1 MAFAMQEFDFAIV
14 GGGMVGSTLAL
25 ALSRL
30 VGPSALKPRILL
42 LESRRPES
50 IQHPGFDARA
60 IALSYGSQLALQEL
74 DLWPL
79 FSPGAAAIDS
89 IHVSDRGHWGRV
101 ELHASEYQL
110 PQLGHVVELF
120 GVGQR
125 LLQRIEETP
134 AIRYQAPAQVAS
146 LTQHPDRIVLQLAS
160 GEQATCRLLL
170 LADGGS
176 SAWHESLGL
185 AWRQESYGQS
195 AIIANLRT
203 KGTPSGRAWE
213 RFTEAGP
220 LALLPLG
227 DNRLSL
233 VWSMTDDDA
242 SSAMRW
248 SDEQFLARLQQTF
261 GYRAGR
267 FVQVGERV
275 SYSLQLRQTLQT
287 RHHRLLLLGNAAQQL
302 HPVAGQGFNL
312 GLRDVM
318 TLYHLLQP
326 LWQADVDPGQADLLQ
341 TYSDWRQPDV
351 ARTVWMT
358 SSLARLFSSSAWPL
372 VGSRNIGLACMNR
385 CDQLKQLLARQALGL
400 AE

>member
-1 MAFAMQEFDFAIV
+1 MTVAMQEFDFAIV

-25 ALSRL
+25 ALARL
-30 VGPSALKPRILL
+30 ADSSAQKPRILV
-42 LESRRPES
+42 LESRRPATVM
-50 IQHPGFDARA
+50 HPGFDARA

-79 FSPGAAAIDS
+79 FSPGSAVIDS
-89 IHVSDRGHWGRV
+89 IHVSDRGHIGRV
-101 ELHASEYQL
+101 ELHANEYQL
-110 PQLGHVVELF
+110 PLLGHVVELF
-120 GVGQR
+120 GIGQR

-134 AIRYQAPAQVAS
+134 AIRYQAPAQLAS
-146 LTQHPDRIVLQLAS
+146 LTQHPDRILLQLAS
-160 GEQATCRLLL
+160 GEQAACRLLL

-203 KGTPSGRAWE
+203 HGAQSGRAWE

-227 DNRLSL
+227 DDRLSL
-233 VWSMTDDDA
+233 VWSMTDTEA
-242 SSAMRW
+242 SIAMRW
-248 SDEQFLARLQQTF
+248 SDEQFLDRLQQSF

-267 FVQVGERV
+267 FVEVGERV
-275 SYSLQLRQTLQT
+275 SYPLQLRQTLQT
-287 RHHRLLLLGNAAQQL
+287 RHHRLLLVGNAAQQL

-326 LWQADVDPGQADLLQ
+326 LWQPTVDPGRADLLQ
-341 TYSDWRQPDV
+341 TYSERRQADV

-358 SSLARLFSSSAWPL
+358 SALVRLFSSSAGPL
-372 VGSRNIGLACMNR
+372 IGGRNIGLAGMNR
-385 CDQLKQLLARQALGL
+385 CGQLKQLLARQALGL

>member
-1 MAFAMQEFDFAIV
+1 MQEFDFAIV

-25 ALSRL
+25 ALARL
-30 VGPSALKPRILL
+30 AGSSAQKPRILV
-42 LESRRPES
+42 LESRRPTTVM
-50 IQHPGFDARA
+50 HPGFDARA

-79 FSPGAAAIDS
+79 FAPGSAAIDS
-89 IHVSDRGHWGRV
+89 IHVSDRGHIGRV
-101 ELHASEYQL
+101 ELNANEYLL
-110 PQLGHVVELF
+110 PHLGHVVELF
-120 GVGQR
+120 GIGQR

-134 AIRYQAPAQVAS
+134 AICYQAPAQLAA
-146 LTQHPDRIVLQLAS
+146 LTQHPDRILLQLAN
-160 GEQATCRLLL
+160 GEQAACRLLL

-176 SAWHESLGL
+176 SSWHESLGL

-203 KGTPSGRAWE
+203 LGAQSGRAWE

-227 DNRLSL
+227 ADRLSL
-233 VWSMTDDDA
+233 VWSMTDVDA
-242 SSAMRW
+242 ASAMRW
-248 SDEQFLARLQQTF
+248 SDEQFLDRLQQSF

-267 FVQVGERV
+267 FVQLGERV
-275 SYSLQLRQTLQT
+275 SYPLQLRQTLQT
-287 RHHRLLLLGNAAQQL
+287 RHHRLLLVGNAAQQL

-326 LWQADVDPGQADLLQ
+326 LWQDAVDPGRADLLQ
-341 TYSDWRQPDV
+341 TYSERRQADV

-358 SSLARLFSSSAWPL
+358 SSLVRLFSSSAWPL
-372 VGSRNIGLACMNR
+372 VSGRNIGLACMNR
-385 CDQLKQLLARQALGL
+385 CGQLKQLLARQALGL

>member
-1 MAFAMQEFDFAIV
+1 MTVAMQEFDFAIV

-25 ALSRL
+25 ALARL
-30 VGPSALKPRILL
+30 AGSCARKPRILL
-42 LESRRPES
+42 LESRRPETVL
-50 IQHPGFDARA
+50 HPGFDARA
-60 IALSYGSQLALQEL
+60 IALAYGSQLALQEL
-74 DLWPL
+74 ALWPL
-79 FSPGAAAIDS
+79 FSPGSAAIDS

-101 ELHASEYQL
+101 ELHANEYQL

-134 AIRYQAPAQVAS
+134 AICYQAPAQLVS
-146 LTQHPDRIVLQLAS
+146 LTQHPDRTVLQLAS

-185 AWRQESYGQS
+185 AWRQESYSQS
-195 AIIANLRT
+195 AIIANLRAS
-203 KGTPSGRAWE
+203 GAQSGRAWE

-227 DNRLSL
+227 ENRLSL
-233 VWSMTDDDA
+233 VWSMADNDA
-242 SSAMRW
+242 ANAIRW

-275 SYSLQLRQTLQT
+275 SYPLQLRQTLQT
-287 RHHRLLLLGNAAQQL
+287 RHHRLLLVGNAAQQL

-326 LWQADVDPGQADLLQ
+326 LWQTAVDPGRADLLQ
-341 TYSDWRQPDV
+341 TYSERRQADV

-358 SSLARLFSSSAWPL
+358 SSLVRLFSTSAWPL
-372 VGSRNIGLACMNR
+372 IGSRNIALASMNR
-385 CDQLKQLLARQALGL
+385 CGQLKQLLARQALGL

>member
-1 MAFAMQEFDFAIV
+1 MQEFDFAIV

-25 ALSRL
+25 ALARL
-30 VGPSALKPRILL
+30 AGSSAQKPRILV
-42 LESRRPES
+42 LESRRPTTVM
-50 IQHPGFDARA
+50 HPGFDARA

-79 FSPGAAAIDS
+79 FAPGSAAIDS
-89 IHVSDRGHWGRV
+89 IHVSDRGHIGRV
-101 ELHASEYQL
+101 ELNANEYLL
-110 PQLGHVVELF
+110 PHLGHVVELF
-120 GVGQR
+120 GIGQR

-134 AIRYQAPAQVAS
+134 TICYQAPAQLAA
-146 LTQHPDRIVLQLAS
+146 LTQQPDRILLQLAN
-160 GEQATCRLLL
+160 GEQAACRLLL

-176 SAWHESLGL
+176 SSWHESLGL

-203 KGTPSGRAWE
+203 QGAQSGRAWE

-227 DNRLSL
+227 DDRLSL
-233 VWSMTDDDA
+233 VWSMTDADA
-242 SSAMRW
+242 ASAMRW
-248 SDEQFLARLQQTF
+248 SDEQFLDRLQQSF

-267 FVQVGERV
+267 FVQLGERV
-275 SYSLQLRQTLQT
+275 SYPLQLRQTLQT
-287 RHHRLLLLGNAAQQL
+287 RHHRLLLVGNAAQQL

-326 LWQADVDPGQADLLQ
+326 LWQDAVDPGRADLLQ
-341 TYSDWRQPDV
+341 TYSERRQADV

-358 SSLARLFSSSAWPL
+358 SSLVRLFSSSAWPL
-372 VGSRNIGLACMNR
+372 VSGRNIGLACMNR
-385 CDQLKQLLARQALGL
+385 CGQLKQLLARQALGL

>member
-1 MAFAMQEFDFAIV
+1 MQEFDFAIV

-25 ALSRL
+25 ALARL
-30 VGPSALKPRILL
+30 AGSSAQKPRILV
-42 LESRRPES
+42 LESRRPTTVM
-50 IQHPGFDARA
+50 HPGFDARA

-79 FSPGAAAIDS
+79 FAPGAAAIDS
-89 IHVSDRGHWGRV
+89 IHVSDRGHIGRV
-101 ELHASEYQL
+101 ELNANEYLL
-110 PQLGHVVELF
+110 PHLGHVVELF
-120 GVGQR
+120 GIGQR

-134 AIRYQAPAQVAS
+134 TICYQAPAQLAA
-146 LTQHPDRIVLQLAS
+146 LTQQPDRILLQLAN
-160 GEQATCRLLL
+160 GEQAACRLLL

-176 SAWHESLGL
+176 SSWHESLGL

-203 KGTPSGRAWE
+203 LGAQSGRAWE

-227 DNRLSL
+227 ADRLSL
-233 VWSMTDDDA
+233 VWSMTDVDA
-242 SSAMRW
+242 ASAMRW
-248 SDEQFLARLQQTF
+248 SDEQFLDRLQQTF

-267 FVQVGERV
+267 FVQLGERV
-275 SYSLQLRQTLQT
+275 SYPLQLRQTLQT
-287 RHHRLLLLGNAAQQL
+287 RHHRLLLVGNAAQQL

-326 LWQADVDPGQADLLQ
+326 LWQDAVDPGRADLLQ
-341 TYSDWRQPDV
+341 TYSERRQADV

-358 SSLARLFSSSAWPL
+358 SSLVRLFSSSAWPL
-372 VGSRNIGLACMNR
+372 VSGRNIGLACMNR
-385 CDQLKQLLARQALGL
+385 CGQLKQLLARQALGL

>member
-1 MAFAMQEFDFAIV
+1 MQEFDFAIV

-25 ALSRL
+25 ALDRL
-30 VGPSALKPRILL
+30 AGSSAQKPRILV
-42 LESRRPES
+42 LESRRPTTVM
-50 IQHPGFDARA
+50 HPGFDARA

-79 FSPGAAAIDS
+79 FAPGAAAIDS
-89 IHVSDRGHWGRV
+89 IHVSDRGHIGRV
-101 ELHASEYQL
+101 ELNANEYLL
-110 PQLGHVVELF
+110 PHLGHVVELF
-120 GVGQR
+120 GIGQR

-134 AIRYQAPAQVAS
+134 TICYQAPAQLAA
-146 LTQHPDRIVLQLAS
+146 LTQHPDRILLQLAN
-160 GEQATCRLLL
+160 GEQAACRLLL

-176 SAWHESLGL
+176 SSWHESLGL

-203 KGTPSGRAWE
+203 QGAQSGRAWE

-227 DNRLSL
+227 DDRLSL
-233 VWSMTDDDA
+233 VWSMTDADA
-242 SSAMRW
+242 ASAMRW
-248 SDEQFLARLQQTF
+248 SDEQFLDRLQQSF

-267 FVQVGERV
+267 FVQLGERV
-275 SYSLQLRQTLQT
+275 SYPLQLRQTLQT
-287 RHHRLLLLGNAAQQL
+287 RLHRLLLVGNAAQQL

-326 LWQADVDPGQADLLQ
+326 LWQDAVDPGRADLLQ
-341 TYSDWRQPDV
+341 TYSERRQADV

-358 SSLARLFSSSAWPL
+358 SSLVRLFSSSAWPL
-372 VGSRNIGLACMNR
+372 VSGRNIGLACMNR
-385 CDQLKQLLARQALGL
+385 CGQLKQLLARQALGL

>member
-1 MAFAMQEFDFAIV
+1 MQEFDFAIV

-25 ALSRL
+25 ALARL
-30 VGPSALKPRILL
+30 AGSSAQKPRILV
-42 LESRRPES
+42 LESRRPTTVM
-50 IQHPGFDARA
+50 HPGFDARA

-79 FSPGAAAIDS
+79 FAPGAAAIDS
-89 IHVSDRGHWGRV
+89 IHVSDRGHIGRV
-101 ELHASEYQL
+101 ELNANEYLL
-110 PQLGHVVELF
+110 PHLGHVVELF
-120 GVGQR
+120 GIGQR

-134 AIRYQAPAQVAS
+134 TICYQAPAQLAA
-146 LTQHPDRIVLQLAS
+146 LTQHPDRILLQLAN
-160 GEQATCRLLL
+160 GEQAACRLLL

-176 SAWHESLGL
+176 SSWHESLGL

-203 KGTPSGRAWE
+203 KGAQSGRAWE

-227 DNRLSL
+227 DDRLSL
-233 VWSMTDDDA
+233 VWSMTDVDA
-242 SSAMRW
+242 ASAMRW
-248 SDEQFLARLQQTF
+248 SDEQFLDRLQQSF

-267 FVQVGERV
+267 FVQLGERV
-275 SYSLQLRQTLQT
+275 SYPLQLRQTLQT
-287 RHHRLLLLGNAAQQL
+287 RHHRLLLVGNAAQQL

-326 LWQADVDPGQADLLQ
+326 LWQDAVDPGRADLLQ
-341 TYSDWRQPDV
+341 TYSERRQADV

-358 SSLARLFSSSAWPL
+358 SSLVRLFSSSAWPL
-372 VGSRNIGLACMNR
+372 VSGRNIGLACMNR
-385 CDQLKQLLARQALGL
+385 CGQLKQLLARQALGL

>member
-30 VGPSALKPRILL
+30 VGPSTLKPRILL

-79 FSPGAAAIDS
+79 FSPGSAAIDS
-89 IHVSDRGHWGRV
+89 IHVSDRGHIGRV

-134 AIRYQAPAQVAS
+134 AICYQAPAQVAS
-146 LTQHPDRIVLQLAS
+146 LTQHPERIVLQLAS

-185 AWRQESYGQS
+185 VWRQESYGQS

-203 KGTPSGRAWE
+203 QGAQSGRAWE

-233 VWSMTDDDA
+233 VWSMTDTDA

-261 GYRAGR
+261 CYRAGR
-267 FVQVGERV
+267 FVQVGERA
-275 SYSLQLRQTLQT
+275 SYPLQLRQTQQT

-326 LWQADVDPGQADLLQ
+326 LWQEAVDPGRADLLQ
-341 TYSDWRQPDV
+341 TYSEQRQADV

-358 SSLARLFSSSAWPL
+358 SSLVRLFSSSAWPL
-372 VGSRNIGLACMNR
+372 VGGRNIGLAWMNR
-385 CDQLKQLLARQALGL
+385 CGQLKRLLARQALGL

>member
-326 LWQADVDPGQADLLQ
+326 LWQADVDPGRTDLLQ
-341 TYSDWRQPDV
+341 TYSERRQPDV

-372 VGSRNIGLACMNR
+372 VGTRNIGLACMNR